1 MENNKKALTN
11 QIDYL
16 HKPQG
21 DMYMSGL
28 GDEAEKLND
37 VIKVLEEQLDNLE
50 KAVKLARAISRR

>member
-16 HKPQG
+16 HKLQG